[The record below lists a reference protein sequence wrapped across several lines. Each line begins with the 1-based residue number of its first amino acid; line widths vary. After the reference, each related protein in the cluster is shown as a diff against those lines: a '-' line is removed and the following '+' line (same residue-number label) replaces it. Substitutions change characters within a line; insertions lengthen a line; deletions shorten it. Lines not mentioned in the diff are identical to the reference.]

1 MRVRPKIEIKCT
13 KLGDEFMEYKL
24 TISLDGKDIVSRD
37 NVWSE
42 PGFTGEYDYPGEVH
56 DRVLHDVI
64 GELITEAGQLA
75 EIHKVYM
82 VASSPAAAEW
92 GWKDY
97 LKGGTKIIVSDDLEF
112 IQTEAKYESLRY
124 RQRKGEST
132 TDPDHY
138 TAYTITTAIEQVK
151 ETNANG

>member
-56 DRVLHDVI
+56 DRVLHDVVM
-64 GELITEAGQLA
+64 ELIKQAGDIAQ
-75 EIHKVYM
+75 IKRVYI

-92 GWKDY
+92 GWQDH
-97 LKGGTKIIVSDDLEF
+97 LKGGTKIIVSDDLDF
-112 IQTEAKYESLRY
+112 AQTEAKYESLRY

-132 TDPDHY
+132 TEPDHY
-138 TAYTITTAIEQVK
+138 GVFTITTTIEQVK